1 MTAITDESSHEAA
14 TIGVIMLD
22 TIFPRITG
30 DIGNLGTFSFPVRY
44 KVVRGATPKRL
55 VYEADPNLLKP
66 FIEAAQELEKEGV
79 KAITTSC
86 GFLAIFHQEMVN
98 AVDIPVLSSSLL
110 EVHIAH
116 AMISRNRK
124 VGVLTANAK
133 ALTKRHFAGVGIHN
147 IPLSVMGMEN
157 AREFTE
163 TFIEGKLRPN
173 FAKIRQEVVS
183 AAEKLSKL
191 HGDIGAL
198 VLECANMPPYA
209 KDIQKVLKV
218 PVFDVVTLIQ
228 HVHASLERQ
237 EFQ

>member
-1 MTAITDESSHEAA
+1 MTAIHNKGSHEAA

-22 TIFPRITG
+22 TVFPRIPG
-30 DIGNLGTFSFPVRY
+30 DIGNLATFSFPVRY
-44 KVVRGATPKRL
+44 KVVRGATPQRVVK
-55 VYEADPNLLKP
+55 EADPNLLEP
-66 FIEAAQELEKEGV
+66 FIEAARELEKEGV

-98 AVDIPVLSSSLL
+98 AVDIPVFSSSLL

-116 AMISRNRK
+116 AMISRHRK

-133 ALTKRHFAGVGIHN
+133 ALTKRHFAGVGIRN
-147 IPLSVMGMEN
+147 IPLAVMGMEN
-157 AREFTE
+157 AEEFTE
-163 TFIEGKLRPN
+163 TFIEGKLSPD
-173 FAKIRQEVVS
+173 FEKIRQEVVG

-191 HGDIGAL
+191 HRDIGAI

-218 PVFDVVTLIQ
+218 PVFDVVTMIQ
-228 HVHASLERQ
+228 HVHASLERK